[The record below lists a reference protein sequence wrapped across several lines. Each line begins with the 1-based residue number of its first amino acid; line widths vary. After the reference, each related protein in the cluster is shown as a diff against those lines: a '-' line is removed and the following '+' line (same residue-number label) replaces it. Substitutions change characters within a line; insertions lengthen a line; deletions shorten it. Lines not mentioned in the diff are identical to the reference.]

1 MKVYTLTAEENWVCE
16 RFAKEWRVYNK
27 ENYTPNFND
36 ANVLWI
42 LSPWVWKKVPG
53 ETLNKKKVVVTIHH
67 IAKEKFS
74 RASLRDFLERDQYVD
89 TYHVTTEETYDFIS
103 QITNKPIC
111 VTPFWAN
118 QNLWY
123 PIPEKE
129 NLRSKCKL
137 PGGAYLIGS
146 FQRDTEGH
154 DLKSPKLV
162 KGPDIF
168 CDVVEK
174 LHETNN
180 KIEVIL
186 AGWRRQYVM
195 KRLTGAGI
203 PFTYYDRPPIN
214 ILNDLYNCLDLY
226 VVSARTEGGPQ
237 AIVECALTET
247 PIISTRVG
255 IAPLILSKS
264 SFFTDKDDVEIATP
278 DVEYAAQKVK
288 SHTLPLGLSPF
299 IEIFETVA

>member
-1 MKVYTLTAEENWVCE
+1 MKVYTLTAEENWICE
-16 RFAKEWRVYNK
+16 RFAEEWKVYNK
-27 ENYTPNFND
+27 ENYTSNLD
-36 ANVLWI
+36 EADVLWI
-42 LSPWVWKKVPG
+42 LSPWVWKKVPADA
-53 ETLNKKKVVVTIHH
+53 LNKKKVVITIHH
-67 IAKEKFS
+67 IVKEKFS

-89 TYHVTTEETYDFIS
+89 AYHVTTEETYNFIS
-103 QITNKPIC
+103 KITNKPIY
-111 VTPFWAN
+111 VTPFWTN

-129 NLRSKCKL
+129 ILRSKCKL
-137 PGGAYLIGS
+137 PGDAYLIGS

-154 DLKSPKLV
+154 DLKSPKLE

-180 KIEVIL
+180 KIEVVL

-195 KRLTGAGI
+195 KRLTDAGI

-264 SFFTDKDDVEIATP
+264 SFFTDKNDVEIAKP
-278 DVEYAAQKVK
+278 EVEYAAQKVK
-288 SHTLPLGLSPF
+288 AHTLPAGLGPF
-299 IEIFETVA
+299 IEIFEAVV